1 VAREQLPDFGG
12 IQGAVRGLG
21 GAANTIREDIM
32 LLRKSIIAMTA
43 AAAFVGLAAGSA
55 AAAPNIP
62 CKTAKLIVP
71 WKAGGGTHVIFSI
84 FEKTIQN
91 MDVTPKIKVVTVGG
105 QGGNKGAKEAAKAK
119 ADGCTLFAIH
129 QSAIT
134 SYLNGRIDFHYDNF
148 EMVSLLTS
156 TPDIVGASGSV
167 PWNTFEEFKK
177 ATLAAPG
184 TVKVG
189 ATFGSTSQ
197 FYWLI
202 LEDLTGMKFKF
213 VPYDGT
219 RERMTALLSGAIEMG
234 GLNVASGRKYI
245 EGGELKGFA
254 IAAAQR
260 SKHLPDMPTLTE
272 LGVDMI
278 YALDRGIVAPKGTPS
293 DVIEH
298 WAGIFKQAAADADL
312 LKQMDA
318 KGTEV
323 NWVGPGDYRAWAD
336 KAFSDHE
343 KVAIKIGLW
352 KK

>member
-1 VAREQLPDFGG
+1 MRK
-12 IQGAVRGLG
+12 GL
-21 GAANTIREDIM
+21 THTVI
-32 LLRKSIIAMTA
+32 A
-43 AAAFVGLAAGSA
+43 AAGLAAAVAIVPTSSA
-55 AAAPNIP
+55 TAADFS
-62 CKTAKLIVP
+62 CSTAKLVVP

-84 FEKTIQN
+84 FEKTIQKLN
-91 MDVTPKIKVVTVGG
+91 VTPKVKVVTIPG

-119 ADGCTLFAIH
+119 PDGCTLFAIH

-134 SYLNGRIDFHYDNF
+134 SYLNGRIGFHFDNF
-148 EMVSLLTS
+148 DTVSLLTS
-156 TPDIVGASGSV
+156 TPDIVGANGNV
-167 PWNTFEEFKK
+167 PWNSFAEFKK
-177 ATLAAPG
+177 AALAAPG

-219 RERMTALLSGAIEMG
+219 RERMTALLSGAIQMG
-234 GLNVASGRKYI
+234 GLNVASGRKYM

-254 IAAAQR
+254 IAAAKR
-260 SKHLPDMPTLTE
+260 SKHLPNMPTLKE
-272 LGVDMI
+272 LGVNMI
-278 YALDRGIVAPKGTPS
+278 YALDRGIVVPKGTPA
-293 DVIEH
+293 DKIAH
-298 WAGIFKQAAADADL
+298 WAQIFKKAAEDPDL
-312 LKQMDA
+312 RKQMDA

-323 NWVGPGDYRAWAD
+323 NWVGPGDYRAWAK
-336 KAFSDHE
+336 KAYADHE